1 MDPMGIW
8 SSFSLFKS
16 PKNMEIP
23 FLDPVSE
30 TDRCSKILAM
40 PSETQTS
47 WPLRHAMV
55 LKRPICSVGRALC
68 QNAVQNPWHQLP
80 VTAMMISY
88 HRPYHILGMDNMD
101 STCLS
106 SLPHD
111 LPCRMSS
118 KSCRDLQVDRSTSSQ
133 RFQLQIVGS
142 LRRYL
147 QQKGEACPAIQTF
160 SVNCWE
166 NLSARWEQHQARV

>member
-1 MDPMGIW
+1 MAKW
-8 SSFSLFKS
+8 RSRFSTPF
-16 PKNMEIP
+16 PKLIVAP
-23 FLDPVSE
+23 KFL
-30 TDRCSKILAM
+30 RCH
-40 PSETQTS
+40 
-47 WPLRHAMV
+47 LRH
-55 LKRPICSVGRALC
+55 RPPGHCGMRWFLSGPFVRWDGHYVKMPCKIHDISC
-68 QNAVQNPWHQLP
+68 QLRQWWSR
-80 VTAMMISY
+80 IID
-88 HRPYHILGMDNMD
+88 RIILGMD

-118 KSCRDLQVDRSTSSQ
+118 KSCRDLQVDRSTSWQ

-160 SVNCWE
+160 SVKCWE
-166 NLSARWEQHQARV
+166 NVSARWEQHQARV